1 MSRALLAF
9 LLTISVS
16 LSAVA
21 IAPIEKQTEQTAL
34 FREILDRL
42 ATRHYRGQDINDE
55 LSQRYL
61 STYIEMLDPLKS
73 YFLQS
78 DIEEFNQWSTKLDD
92 LARRGDVAP
101 GFVMF
106 NRLRD
111 RLLEQLQANIALLES
126 DYEFDYSV
134 DETLVLDGE
143 ERQWMLTESEQR
155 DYWRKRIKDSMIRL
169 LLNDKEPVKARELL
183 VKRFTN
189 QITQMEQRDSQ
200 DVFQLYANALASL
213 YDPHTSYFS
222 PRTTENFQ
230 INMSLSLEGIGAEL
244 RTEDEYTKVA
254 RVIPGG
260 PADLQ
265 GILKASDKII
275 AVAQGD
281 EELVDVIG
289 WRIDDVVEL
298 IRGAKDSTV
307 RLELIEGG
315 SDSADSTKVIAIVR
329 DKVKLEEK
337 SAQSKIININQNGT
351 DLKLGVIDIPAFYM
365 DFEAYRKRDPEYKST
380 TRDVYKL
387 LSELREEQV
396 DGIVLDLRN
405 NGGGSLHEA
414 TMLTDLFIGTGPV
427 VQIRNAYQ
435 QVSRDQ
441 RAMMRAAYNGPL
453 LVMINRLSASASE
466 IFAGALQDYG
476 RAVVVGSQSFGKGTV
491 QDVTG
496 LSSGQ
501 LKLTVS
507 KFYRVSGDSTQH
519 RGVVP
524 DIEFPSLYDKEEVGE
539 SQQDNALPWDNIH
552 SVPFKPLAG
561 VKQFVPLL
569 DAEHK
574 LRISQDPDFLHLVN
588 TLELSNSWDAD
599 KAVSL
604 NIEKRRARSSDWDTQ
619 RFLLENKRREL
630 KGLELYADQKA
641 WKNDNKDSD
650 DDAKDAESDN
660 KTSDDAST
668 KPEAQDHAK
677 TDTAVAPTS
686 SNDSLVTESKQGTK
700 TEGDEEGLADDENIA
715 ETDPML
721 QEAGYI
727 LADQILLQAKPASKQ
742 MIVRAEKVEK

>member
-42 ATRHYRGQDINDE
+42 ATRHYRGQDINDD

-134 DETLVLDGE
+134 DETLILDGE
-143 ERQWMLTESEQR
+143 ERQWMLTDSEQR

-183 VKRFTN
+183 VKRFSN

-524 DIEFPSLYDKEEVGE
+524 DIEFPSLYDKQEVGE

-604 NIEKRRARSSDWDTQ
+604 NIEKRRARSSDWDTK
-619 RFLLENKRREL
+619 RFLLENKRRKL

-650 DDAKDAESDN
+650 DDATDVESDN
-660 KTSDDAST
+660 KTSDDAGTES
-668 KPEAQDHAK
+668 EAQDHAK

-727 LADQILLQAKPASKQ
+727 LADQIRLQAKPASKQ

>member
-42 ATRHYRGQDINDE
+42 ATRHYRGQDINDD

-143 ERQWMLTESEQR
+143 ERQWMLTDSEQR

-619 RFLLENKRREL
+619 RFLLENKRRKL

-650 DDAKDAESDN
+650 DDDSDAESDN
-660 KTSDDAST
+660 ETSGDAST
-668 KPEAQDHAK
+668 KPEAQDHVK

-686 SNDSLVTESKQGTK
+686 SSDSLVTEGKQGTK
-700 TEGDEEGLADDENIA
+700 TESDEAGEADDENIA
-715 ETDPML
+715 ETDPLL